1 MPRSQSRPSF
11 DCLLL
16 MRERW
21 VDVGSMADWAS
32 AGASTVAV
40 GVALYIAGW
49 EQRAA
54 RRDRERLANEQHE
67 RHAQIRAEAIR
78 LAAEIETLAR
88 QHTQLANF
96 GVDHTHNLTYF
107 AEGHAAQ
114 LDALQRFP
122 MEDPRLFSEI
132 GRIAAVYR
140 RYAATMTGS
149 PSQVGS
155 RMRNLA
161 NELAKRREAL
171 AALT

>member
-1 MPRSQSRPSF
+1 
-11 DCLLL
+11 
-16 MRERW
+16 
-21 VDVGSMADWAS
+21 MADWAS

-40 GVALYIAGW
+40 GVALYVAGW

-67 RHAQIRAEAIR
+67 RHAQIRAETIR
-78 LAAEIETLAR
+78 LAAEIEALAR
-88 QHTQLANF
+88 HHSQLATLGGN
-96 GVDHTHNLTYF
+96 HTHDLTSF

-132 GRIAAVYR
+132 GRVAALYR
-140 RYAATMTGS
+140 GRAAYMTGS
-149 PSQVGS
+149 SSRVGAS
-155 RMRNLA
+155 MRSLA
-161 NELAKRREAL
+161 DALAERREVI